1 MSRRAITKP
10 SSDRFSRGAI
20 VTHKDGRRGV
30 VWTHYPESLTQ
41 PERVMVD
48 TVASAGPSSDVWPV
62 ADLQVTP

>member
-30 VWTHYPESLTQ
+30 VWAHYAERPSA
-41 PERVMVD
+41 PERVMVKNER
-48 TVASAGPSSDVWPV
+48 TWMIDVWPV
-62 ADLQVTP
+62 ADCEVMP